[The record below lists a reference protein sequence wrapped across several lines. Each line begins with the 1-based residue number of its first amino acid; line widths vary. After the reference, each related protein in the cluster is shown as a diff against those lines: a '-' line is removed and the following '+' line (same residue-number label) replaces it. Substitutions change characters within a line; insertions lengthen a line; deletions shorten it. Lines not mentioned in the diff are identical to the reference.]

1 MIILDQQKVTIIL
14 LSLVCCSLSIALAPA
29 TVGEIAASTGKL
41 SNRLKVSTRRIFQ
54 LRGSSHECHDFA
66 VTFSDSQWCDL
77 FILNIICSF
86 IIREILIININYG

>member
-54 LRGSSHECHDFA
+54 LRGSS
-66 VTFSDSQWCDL
+66 VTISQL
-77 FILNIICSF
+77 LLATLNGVIYSS
-86 IIREILIININYG
+86 

>member
-41 SNRLKVSTRRIFQ
+41 SNRLKVSKRRTFQ
-54 LRGSSHECHDFA
+54 SRDRVSQFA
-66 VTFSDSQWCDL
+66 FSVSQWCDL
-77 FILNIICSF
+77 FLSTIICRF
-86 IIREILIININYG
+86 IIREILIINYNG

>member
-41 SNRLKVSTRRIFQ
+41 SNRLKVSTRRTFQ
-54 LRGSSHECHDFA
+54 SRDRVSQFA
-66 VTFSDSQWCDL
+66 FSDSQWCDL
-77 FILNIICSF
+77 FLSAIICRF
-86 IIREILIININYG
+86 IIREILIINYNG